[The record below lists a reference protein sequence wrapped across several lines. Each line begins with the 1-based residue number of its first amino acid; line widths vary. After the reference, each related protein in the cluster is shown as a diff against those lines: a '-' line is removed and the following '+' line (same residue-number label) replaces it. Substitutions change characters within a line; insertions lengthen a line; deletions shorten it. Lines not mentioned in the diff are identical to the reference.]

1 MCIRDSSPPERPT
14 GAENRGKNKTPKKD
28 RTHWLYIAV
37 IIAVVAGIVF
47 GIIAPDQAKSMK
59 VVGTMFVSLV
69 KMIIAPV
76 IFCTIVLGIGS
87 VRAAASVGKA
97 GGIAL
102 AYFVTV
108 APEGVITK
116 LGGEQRRLSF
126 AFPDGRYVWAL
137 LGRLKD
143 PVDDHR
149 VRIGVP
155 ISCLLYTSPSP
166 RDATLSRMPSSA

>member
-1 MCIRDSSPPERPT
+1 MSPLTRNEKVVLGHCEVPSHLIEGRTHVPSPPERPT

-47 GIIAPDQAKSMK
+47 GIIAPDQAKSME

-102 AYFVTV
+102 AYFVTI
-108 APEGVITK
+108 APERCCCKVGWRAAKTQFLIPWWPLRVGVVRPS
-116 LGGEQRRLSF
+116 RR
-126 AFPDGRYVWAL
+126 PG
-137 LGRLKD
+137 
-143 PVDDHR
+143 
-149 VRIGVP
+149 
-155 ISCLLYTSPSP
+155 
-166 RDATLSRMPSSA
+166 